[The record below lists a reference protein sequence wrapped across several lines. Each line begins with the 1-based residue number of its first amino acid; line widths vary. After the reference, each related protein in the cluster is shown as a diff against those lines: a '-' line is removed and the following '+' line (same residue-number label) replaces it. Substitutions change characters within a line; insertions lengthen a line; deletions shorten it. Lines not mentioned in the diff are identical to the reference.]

1 MTKGRRGIVTV
12 DVDVY
17 LDDIDEYE
25 LVEELKGRGYFVGK
39 KEDCPLPDHIN
50 SLVMNVYM
58 ARVLQ
63 APNLDEHLDALFNEV
78 LNRSI

>member
-1 MTKGRRGIVTV
+1 MPKARMVTV

-25 LVEELKGRGYFVGK
+25 LVEELKDRGYFVGK
-39 KEDCPLPDHIN
+39 KDELPLPDHIN
-50 SLVMNVYM
+50 SLVTNVYL
-58 ARVLQ
+58 AKVLG
-63 APNLDEHLDALFNEV
+63 APNLDEYLNELFNEV

>member
-1 MTKGRRGIVTV
+1 MGKGVVTI

-25 LVEELKGRGYFVGK
+25 LVEELKSRGYFVGK
-39 KEDCPLPDHIN
+39 KDERPLPEHIN
-50 SLVMNVYM
+50 SIVTNVYL
-58 ARVLQ
+58 ARVLNV
-63 APNLDEHLDALFNEV
+63 PTKLDEHLDELFNEV